1 MNFGDW
7 QSSVAWLAMAVG
19 RLDLASAVA
28 RRGRTREGG
37 GSTRRGEGE
46 HGSEER
52 EHEIDRMKRKA
63 LSAGFILVSRCWK
76 HRPRGFVGMKLVS
89 SLSY

>member
-28 RRGRTREGG
+28 RR
-37 GSTRRGEGE
+37 
-46 HGSEER
+46 R